1 VNVPFHESHAE
12 IEFAKRITGRL
23 PSARVFQS
31 EQHHDNDLAFIR
43 QMDER
48 HASH

>member
-1 VNVPFHESHAE
+1 MAGAE
-12 IEFAKRITGRL
+12 NAFAKPL
-23 PSARVFQS
+23 PRELPCCRVFRS

-43 QMDER
+43 KMDER